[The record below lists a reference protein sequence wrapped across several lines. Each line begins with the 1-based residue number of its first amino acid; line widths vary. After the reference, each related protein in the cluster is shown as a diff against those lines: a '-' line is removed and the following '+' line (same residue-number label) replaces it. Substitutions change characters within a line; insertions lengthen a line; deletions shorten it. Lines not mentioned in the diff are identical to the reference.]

1 MIKISTKGWYK
12 ICEEATRYSD
22 DIDDDVLD
30 WDYAEQEYKL
40 RLMEFEPSDFQGAV
54 VLTTNEAK
62 QIIDSLHRAIK
73 AYVELS
79 KLTNGWTEVSNEE
92 NSINMLKE
100 RIGQVE
106 SME

>member
-1 MIKISTKGWYK
+1 MIKLTETGIENVLYGFEDCGSNYY
-12 ICEEATRYSD
+12 AYSD
-22 DIDDDVLD
+22 SLIKDL
-30 WDYAEQEYKL
+30 
-40 RLMEFEPSDFQGAV
+40 EFHPSHFKGAV

-62 QIIDSLHRAIK
+62 QIISSLRRAIK

-100 RIGQVE
+100 RIGRAE
-106 SME
+106 ERDE